1 MKKFIKITSMMLFL
15 CMLWVNVLPVSA
27 ETTTVAESTTVAE
40 TTTVEEKTT
49 AEEKPTER
57 ETTPAEDTETEV
69 KTTEPPTTKKEMIYV
84 SIKDKGV
91 APAYASP
98 IYIYT
103 GKPIKPV
110 PVVTKGDGT
119 EVDKS
124 DYTVEYT
131 GDYTNPGNH
140 GVRVV
145 YKKNGY
151 AVEALYQI
159 IPGTTDK
166 INVKVKDGQVTVSWN
181 PVPGAKVYRV
191 YKYDTIYVNNEK
203 RTGYFEMLWPG
214 EKMTAPKTS
223 RTFTSEELKPGGKY
237 KMAIMALPE
246 ENWMPTNQMAYFT
259 VDTTKDTE
267 TAQKPVTTTKP
278 AEKPSLIT
286 PQPTKPGETVES
298 VATTTPEAGT
308 TVVPESTTGIKNVF
322 DELESVA
329 ETLKSEEENEVSD
342 NEKDNSQK
350 IKIGIIIAVIIL
362 AVAGIVFS
370 VYKKKNN
377 LIK

>member
-1 MKKFIKITSMMLFL
+1 MKKFIKITIMMLFL

-57 ETTPAEDTETEV
+57 ETTSAEDTETEV

-131 GDYTNPGNH
+131 GDCTNPGNH

-166 INVKVKDGQVTVSWN
+166 INVKVKNGQVTVSWN
-181 PVPGAKVYRV
+181 PVPGAGVYRV
-191 YKYDTIYVNNEK
+191 YKYNEE
-203 RTGYFEMLWPG
+203 TGRYSELWWSDG
-214 EKMTAPKTS
+214 QIASAKTS
-223 RTFTSEELKPGGKY
+223 RTFTSKELKPGGKY
-237 KMAIMALPE
+237 KMGIMALDTI
-246 ENWMPTNQMAYFT
+246 NQMPTNQMAYFT

-267 TAQKPVTTTKP
+267 TAQKPVTTKP
-278 AEKPSLIT
+278 AEKPTLIT

-298 VATTTPEAGT
+298 VATTTPEDGT
-308 TVVPESTTGIKNVF
+308 TVVPESTTGITDVLN
-322 DELESVA
+322 ELESVA
-329 ETLKSEEENEVSD
+329 ETLESKEENEVSD
-342 NEKDNSQK
+342 NKNDNSQK
-350 IKIGIIIAVIIL
+350 IKLGIIIAVIIL
-362 AVAGIVFS
+362 AIAGIVFS
-370 VYKKKNN
+370 VYKKK
-377 LIK
+377 K